1 MSLKSKYELVRKQ
14 LNQTEVHQYQ
24 SNDEDE
30 QYIYE
35 DVGEQYLS
43 IKKKQSFDIASDQH
57 YQFKR
62 QNPNFFN

>member
-1 MSLKSKYELVRKQ
+1 MKQKANQQFIFMNRRTKSKNQLGSKDMSMKSKYELVRKQ

-35 DVGEQYLS
+35 DVGE
-43 IKKKQSFDIASDQH
+43 
-57 YQFKR
+57 
-62 QNPNFFN
+62 